1 MSTVI
6 TNRFNGHDLITTK
19 LLNFNVAGMLQH
31 STRRKLEMF
40 ISTLPERGN
49 VKINDIYATSTVALL
64 ESPFMAY
71 TMSNLE
77 ITHACMEIRTFLK
90 DFIKLIN
97 DGRDMEIRGVLDT
110 ANDKFNNL
118 TISSIIKIIMDIHNN
133 DDDFEKK
140 FNDFFYERMIELKAA
155 SESKNDGE
163 SFNIADLY

>member
-1 MSTVI
+1 MSTI

-19 LLNFNVAGMLQH
+19 LLNFRIAGILQP

-40 ISTLPERGN
+40 IDTLPRSGN
-49 VKINDIYATSTVALL
+49 VKINDIYATNTVALL

-77 ITHACMEIRTFLK
+77 ITHACVEIRTFLK

-97 DGRDMEIRGVLDT
+97 NGRDMEIRGVLDT

-140 FNDFFYERMIELKAA
+140 FNDFFYERMVELKAA
-155 SESKNDGE
+155 SEAKNDDE
-163 SFNIADLY
+163 SFSISDLY

>member
-19 LLNFNVAGMLQH
+19 LLNFHVTGMLQH

-40 ISTLPERGN
+40 ISTLPRMSN
-49 VKINDIYATSTVALL
+49 IKINDIYATSTIALL

-71 TMSNLE
+71 TMSDLE
-77 ITHACMEIRTFLK
+77 ITHACAEIRKFLK

-110 ANDKFNNL
+110 ANDKFNSL
-118 TISSIIKIIMDIHNN
+118 TISSIIKIIMDIYN
-133 DDDFEKK
+133 DNDDFEKK
-140 FNDFFYERMIELKAA
+140 FNDFFYERMMELKAE
-155 SESKNDGE
+155 SEAKNDGE
-163 SFNIADLY
+163 SFSVSDLY

>member
-1 MSTVI
+1 MSTII

-19 LLNFNVAGMLQH
+19 LLSFHVAGMLQH
-31 STRRKLEMF
+31 STREKFEMF
-40 ISTLPERGN
+40 ISTLPKHYN
-49 VKINDIYATSTVALL
+49 MKINDIYATSTIALL

-71 TMSNLE
+71 TMSDLE
-77 ITHACMEIRTFLK
+77 ITHACAEIRTFLK

-118 TISSIIKIIMDIHNN
+118 TIGSIIKIIMDIHNN
-133 DDDFEKK
+133 NDDFEKK

-155 SESKNDGE
+155 SESKNGDE
-163 SFNIADLY
+163 SFNISDLY